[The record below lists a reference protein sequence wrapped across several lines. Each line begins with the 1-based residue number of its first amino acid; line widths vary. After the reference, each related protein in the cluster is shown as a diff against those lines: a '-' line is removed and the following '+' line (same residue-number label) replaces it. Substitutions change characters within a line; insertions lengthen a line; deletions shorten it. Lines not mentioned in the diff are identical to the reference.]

1 MRNALL
7 MLTATLLLMGCS
19 EPSNENTDTA
29 SAPDD
34 KLVTTTR
41 GDHIDTYF
49 GVEVPDPYR
58 WLEDD
63 LSNDTADWI
72 ADQNASTRSYIDAIS
87 LRDDVKKTVAR
98 LLNFE
103 RETAP
108 FIEGGKRY
116 FYRNSG
122 LQNQRVLYRIEEDGS
137 EVVFLDPNT
146 FSEDGTVSMSSVSF
160 SEDGSLV
167 AYQLSEGGSDWRS
180 IVIRDV
186 ATGDVLE
193 SPLVDVKFSGINWLG
208 NEGFFY
214 SSYDKPDGSELSA
227 KTDQHKLYFHALGT
241 PQSSDEV
248 IFGATAE
255 QKHRATWVPPWVAT
269 TATW

>member
-1 MRNALL
+1 MRNTIL
-7 MLTATLLLMGCS
+7 MLSAALLLMGCS

-87 LRDDVKKTVAR
+87 LRDDVKNTVAR

-108 FIEGGKRY
+108 FIQGGK
-116 FYRNSG
+116 
-122 LQNQRVLYRIEEDGS
+122 
-137 EVVFLDPNT
+137 P
-146 FSEDGTVSMSSVSF
+146 
-160 SEDGSLV
+160 
-167 AYQLSEGGSDWRS
+167 
-180 IVIRDV
+180 
-186 ATGDVLE
+186 
-193 SPLVDVKFSGINWLG
+193 
-208 NEGFFY
+208 
-214 SSYDKPDGSELSA
+214 
-227 KTDQHKLYFHALGT
+227 
-241 PQSSDEV
+241 
-248 IFGATAE
+248 
-255 QKHRATWVPPWVAT
+255 
-269 TATW
+269 

>member
-1 MRNALL
+1 MRNAIL
-7 MLTATLLLMGCS
+7 MSAAMLVLTGCGQ
-19 EPSNENTDTA
+19 PGNENTDAATTPGKKSTITA
-29 SAPDD
+29 
-34 KLVTTTR
+34 R
-41 GDHIDTYF
+41 GDHVDTYF

-63 LSNDTADWI
+63 LSRDTANWI
-72 ADQNASTRSYIDAIS
+72 AQQNASTRSYIDAIS
-87 LRDDVKKTVAR
+87 LRDDVKSTVAR

-122 LQNQRVLYRIEEDGS
+122 LQNQRVLYRIEDDGS
-137 EVVFLDPNT
+137 ETVFLDPNT

-208 NEGFFY
+208 NDGFFY

-241 PQSSDEV
+241 PQSSDSV
-248 IFGATAE
+248 IFGSTADD
-255 QKHRATWVPPWVAT
+255 
-269 TATW
+269 